1 MSDAEQAPTLADQL
15 KSLIKEFPATS
26 GVYLMKNALGKVIYV
41 GKAKSLRSRVRSYFN
56 PANQEAS
63 LKTKHLVNQIHHI
76 DYMLTQSEVEAFLLE
91 ASLIKKFRPR
101 YNIRLKD
108 DKSYP
113 YIRCSWDHGF
123 PRLSLARRVAQ
134 DKSLYFGPY
143 TSSMAVRETLRFL
156 ERTFKIRDCT
166 DTFFKNRTRPC
177 IAYQMGHCS
186 APCVAL
192 ISEADY
198 RKDVQAA
205 LDFLK
210 GRSAKLMKDLQANM
224 KQAAKDERFESAAK
238 LRDALNAMERIWEKQ
253 IVVSLKKDIDQDVVA
268 FVGDPRGT
276 LVETLHVR
284 AGRVI
289 GTRPHFL
296 PKLDPNAPGEEIQE
310 WLPSFLNQYYADNF
324 VPDEILLP
332 VSIGGDIVKLLKAVL
347 FERFGKTPR
356 IEVATGQEG
365 KKLLEMTQQNAQSH
379 FKDIVS
385 KRDHQLQ
392 GLEQIQQRFALKE
405 FPKRIE
411 CYDISHFQGTENVAS
426 QVVFEDGVPKKED
439 YRRYKLRTFE
449 GSNDF
454 AAMKE
459 VLSRRFQHTEYDDP
473 QLIVVD
479 GGKGQ
484 LSMALQALKEAGR
497 IDIPVVGLAKAR
509 TKGEFSDSEL
519 RSTEERFF
527 IPGRQNPVT
536 FPSNSSAFQILVGI
550 RDEAHRF
557 AINYHRKLR
566 QDRTL
571 AGALDLIP
579 GLGEKRKKILLDKFL
594 TVEAIRHSAVE
605 DIASLKTFNRVLAE
619 RVLLQLEEM
628 QAQDIDESE
637 PS

>member
-1 MSDAEQAPTLADQL
+1 MSDAL
-15 KSLIKEFPATS
+15 KVLIKEFPTTS

-41 GKAKSLRSRVRSYFN
+41 GKAKSLRARVRSYFN

-63 LKTKHLVNQIHHI
+63 LKTRHLVNQIHHI

-113 YIRCSWDHGF
+113 YIRCSWDHDF

-166 DTFFKNRTRPC
+166 DSFFKNRTRPC

-186 APCVAL
+186 APCVNL
-192 ISEADY
+192 ISEEEY

-210 GRSAKLMKDLQANM
+210 GRSAKLMKELQVNM
-224 KQAAKDERFESAAK
+224 KQAAKEERFEAAAK
-238 LRDALNAMERIWEKQ
+238 LRDALGAMERIWEKQ
-253 IVVSLKKDIDQDVVA
+253 IVVSLKKEIDQDIVA

-310 WLPSFLNQYYADNF
+310 WLTSFLNQYYAENF
-324 VPDEILLP
+324 VPDEILLS

-365 KKLLEMTQQNAQSH
+365 KKLLEMAQQNAQSH
-379 FKDIVS
+379 FNDIVS

-392 GLEQIQQRFALKE
+392 GLGQIQQRFGLQE
-405 FPKRIE
+405 LPKRIE

-484 LSMALQALKEAGR
+484 LSMAVQALKEVGR
-497 IDIPVVGLAKAR
+497 TDVPVVGLAKAR
-509 TKGEFSDSEL
+509 TKGEFSESEL

-527 IPGRQNPVT
+527 LPGRQNPLT
-536 FPSNSSAFQILVGI
+536 FPSNSAAFQILVGI

-566 QDRTL
+566 EDRTL
-571 AGALDLIP
+571 AGALDLIS
-579 GLGEKRKKILLDKFL
+579 GLGEKRKKILLDKFG

-628 QAQDIDESE
+628 QAQEPEVEAETSE
-637 PS
+637 